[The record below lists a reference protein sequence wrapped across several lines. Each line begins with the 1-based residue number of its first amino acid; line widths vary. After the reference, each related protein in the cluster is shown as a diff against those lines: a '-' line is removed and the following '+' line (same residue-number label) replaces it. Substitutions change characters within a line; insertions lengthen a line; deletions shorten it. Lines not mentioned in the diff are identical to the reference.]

1 MFIIDSVIILQSNHP
16 PDKLPN
22 VGKIPVNGLFER
34 FGIDY
39 IGPFPESRPGNKY
52 IIIDVEYFTNWP
64 AAKAVSKASSD
75 TTIKFLY
82 EEIFCNFG
90 LVMKIL
96 SDNGA
101 RFFSKEVNDFAKYV
115 SAKHQFSAPYSPT
128 TNGKV
133 EHINR
138 IITRGIKKIVM
149 NNKRNW
155 DTMLP
160 SILYTYRTKVH
171 KTLNISPY
179 EALFGLA
186 PRNINDD
193 SLYKL
198 GMRLGLERLYFLMDK
213 QVNQEEKVFKEN
225 EPPIKSLSKIEIGDQ
240 VIMMKHL
247 KKDKLDDTYKKKIYT
262 VVDKFHRNTFI
273 W

>member
-1 MFIIDSVIILQSNHP
+1 
-16 PDKLPN
+16 
-22 VGKIPVNGLFER
+22 
-34 FGIDY
+34 
-39 IGPFPESRPGNKY
+39 
-52 IIIDVEYFTNWP
+52 
-64 AAKAVSKASSD
+64 
-75 TTIKFLY
+75 
-82 EEIFCNFG
+82 
-90 LVMKIL
+90 
-96 SDNGA
+96 
-101 RFFSKEVNDFAKYV
+101 
-115 SAKHQFSAPYSPT
+115 
-128 TNGKV
+128 
-133 EHINR
+133 
-138 IITRGIKKIVM
+138 M

-160 SILYTYRTKVH
+160 SILYAYRTKVH
-171 KTLNISPY
+171 KTLNISLY

-273 W
+273 LVNSEGVKLKRAVNGAHLKNFVQRQAANLKLINAWGEK